1 MSETDREHVPWGSC
15 EKNFENIVIRTW
27 PRCSSMDI
35 VCGYGKI
42 VTGTDMHDCLTS
54 VWCVCTTWCIFLCMQ
69 TGARCIIQGLTQC
82 SHAPVWRMRLV
93 RYCIGHYT
101 QFAAVRVNTTSYDD
115 CVDAYTLCLYVFT
128 NCILWM
134 QHVNVLPVLKHGP
147 RSLMCVQ
154 VRNRD
159 HSMRNKRNYIHA
171 VICCR
176 QICLNEFE
184 HEHAH

>member
-1 MSETDREHVPWGSC
+1 MSETDRKHVPWGSC

-42 VTGTDMHDCLTS
+42 VMGAYMNNCLKTIR
-54 VWCVCTTWCIFLCMQ
+54 CVCTMWCIFLCMQ
-69 TGARCIIQGLTQC
+69 TNVRYISQRHVCC
-82 SHAPVWRMRLV
+82 SHSLAWRMHMM
-93 RYCIGHYT
+93 RYCIVHCTHVAALHAASTSCDECVFVHT
-101 QFAAVRVNTTSYDD
+101 QRVCTIMN
-115 CVDAYTLCLYVFT
+115 CL
-128 NCILWM
+128 LWM

-159 HSMRNKRNYIHA
+159 HPMHNKRNYVHV

>member
-1 MSETDREHVPWGSC
+1 MSETDRKHVPWGSC

-35 VCGYGKI
+35 VCECGKI
-42 VTGTDMHDCLTS
+42 VMGVYMNNWLKLIR
-54 VWCVCTTWCIFLCMQ
+54 CVCTTWCIFLCMQ
-69 TGARCIIQGLTQC
+69 TNVRYISQCRVCC
-82 SHAPVWRMRLV
+82 SHSLAWRMHTM
-93 RYCIGHYT
+93 RYSIVHCTHVAALHAVSTSRDECVFVHSHCGYT
-101 QFAAVRVNTTSYDD
+101 IMNF
-115 CVDAYTLCLYVFT
+115 
-128 NCILWM
+128 ILRM

-159 HSMRNKRNYIHA
+159 HQMHNKRDYVHV

-176 QICLNEFE
+176 QICLSEFE
-184 HEHAH
+184 HEHAR